1 MLAFENKYT
10 INSPFQLI
18 RSKPISFP
26 VLLSIKY
33 SGQYT
38 YTKRW
43 ILNKIDSATH
53 AVLNTIDISNN
64 PSTNLSELFI
74 EENTLAYG
82 LYEVKYEVNVRMAP
96 FTHTNFTSYAYS
108 YVNVIPTGLVING
121 IENGITSLS
130 IGSSQEFYL
139 TPTSYSYD
147 LDGLA
152 DFFSLVYK
160 YYCRTIDLNSSLIN
174 NSAIIDLYT
183 FKINSSLSIDSNRNC
198 FSSATSG
205 TCF

>member
-43 ILNKIDSATH
+43 ILNKIDSVTH

-74 EENTLAYG
+74 EQNTLAYG
-82 LYEVKYEVNVRMAP
+82 LYEVKYEVNVSMAP

-108 YVNVIPTGLVING
+108 YVKVVPTGLAINA
-121 IENGITSLS
+121 IENGITSLI
-130 IGSSQEFYL
+130 IGSNQELYL
-139 TPTSYSYD
+139 TPTSFSHD
-147 LDGLA
+147 LDELT
-152 DFFSLVYK
+152 DFSSLDYK
-160 YYCRTIDLNSSLIN
+160 YYCRTIDLNSNLID
-174 NSAIIDLYT
+174 NSTLIDLYA
-183 FKINSSLSIDSNRNC
+183 FKINASLSIDANRNC
-198 FSSATSG
+198 FSSATSSML
-205 TCF
+205 